1 MTYRIGT
8 GIDVHKFDSD
18 RELWLGGIL
27 IEGHPGLAGHS
38 DADVMIH
45 ALIDALLGASGFG
58 DIGEMFPD
66 TDNTFKDIRSTLLL
80 KKVYGKILGNGWQ
93 VVNIDSVIVCESP
106 KILPHREMMR
116 ETISKTLNIPI
127 DRIMIKGK
135 TSEKLGFTGRGEG
148 VFSNVVVLLE
158 KRGEK

>member
-1 MTYRIGT
+1 MTYRVGT
-8 GIDVHKFDSD
+8 GIDVHKFDNE

-66 TDNTFKDIRSTLLL
+66 TDNAFKGIRSTLLL
-80 KKVYGKILGNGWQ
+80 KKVYEKISQNGWNI
-93 VVNIDSVIVCESP
+93 VNIDCVIVCESP
-106 KILPHREMMR
+106 RIFPHRDIMR
-116 ETISKTLNIPI
+116 KTVAEILDIPV

-148 VFSNVVVLLE
+148 IFSNVVVLLE
-158 KRGEK
+158 KRG

>member
-1 MTYRIGT
+1 MTFRVGT
-8 GIDVHKFDSD
+8 GFDVHRFDSE

-27 IEGHPGLAGHS
+27 IEGHPGLLGHS

-45 ALIDALLGASGFG
+45 ALIDALLGAAGFG

-66 TDNTFKDIRSTLLL
+66 TDDSLKGIRSTILLQ
-80 KKVYGKILGNGWQ
+80 KVADRLYLEGWQ
-93 VVNIDSVIVCESP
+93 IVNIDSVIVCETP
-106 KILPHREMMR
+106 KILPHRNQMR
-116 ETISKTLNIPI
+116 QTISEILKI
-127 DRIMIKGK
+127 DIGRIMIKGK

-158 KRGEK
+158 QRRSN